1 MRLQMSALLLGRSS
15 VFIDLERTCWVSV
28 TPLLDFHECKTNYCV
43 WRKSYHAVWPCA
55 SLSAFQY
62 LHWLD
67 FEWRCDVLYSYVRCA
82 FKWRCAVFRW
92 HLTMFRFCVFMSS
105 GCLVCLMCVV
115 ALRHFY
121 CIVLADISRRLLA
134 SHETVPNDKKVVAL
148 DDRRRATLLD
158 LLLTFKFL
166 AIITCSTANSWGEN
180 DFRSQIQQKNLMCA

>member
-1 MRLQMSALLLGRSS
+1 MWRHCWIFMNVKPII
-15 VFIDLERTCWVSV
+15 VFEENPITQCDLAR
-28 TPLLDFHECKTNYCV
+28 
-43 WRKSYHAVWPCA
+43 
-55 SLSAFQY
+55 AFQPFNISTDWI
-62 LHWLD
+62 LN
-67 FEWRCDVLYSYVRCA
+67 EAATYSYICTLVRCT
-82 FKWRCAVFRW
+82 FKWRVAVFRW

-134 SHETVPNDKKVVAL
+134 SHETVPNDKKAVAL

-166 AIITCSTANSWGEN
+166 AIITCSRWNSWGEN